1 MADNFNTTTKRK
13 RKEKSKLV
21 PSLIVLFLFLFVSF
35 SYYAYQIVYT
45 PNVDSKDRDTFVTIP
60 TNATYEQA
68 MDSVEASGA
77 IIDHLS
83 LRFMAK
89 LMDYDQLVKPG
100 RYKLEHGW
108 GNRQLIGVLRS
119 GQQTPV
125 DLTFANIRLRSQLA
139 TKLANEIEAS
149 EEELDSLLN
158 DEAYL
163 ASLGFDTTTIV
174 SMFIPNTY
182 QVYWTTSAP
191 KLMERMKK
199 EYDTFWTA
207 ERKAKAEQLG
217 LSQKEV
223 STLASI
229 VQAETIKNDEKP
241 RVAGVYLNR
250 LQKNMLLQADPT
262 VVFAVRDFTIRRV
275 LNAHLR
281 HQSPYNTYIN
291 KGLPPGPINVPTISS
306 IDAVLNPE
314 QHDYIYFCAKEDFS
328 GYHAFAR
335 TESEHQANAR
345 RFHAALNARKIM
357 K

>member
-1 MADNFNTTTKRK
+1 MAENPNTPRRK
-13 RKEKSKLV
+13 KKEKSILV
-21 PSLIVLFLFLFVSF
+21 PGIIVLGLFLFVSF
-35 SYYAYQIVYT
+35 SYYAFQIVYT
-45 PNVDSKDRDTFVTIP
+45 PNVDTKKRDTFVTIP
-60 TNATYEQA
+60 TGASYEQA
-68 MDSVEASGA
+68 MDSIEATGV
-77 IIDHLS
+77 IIDKLS

-89 LMDYDQLVKPG
+89 LMDYDELVKPG

-108 GNRQLIGVLRS
+108 GNRQLIGVLRI

-125 DLTFANIRLRSQLA
+125 NLTFANIRLRSQLA
-139 TKLANEIEAS
+139 TKLATEIEAS
-149 EEELDSLLN
+149 EQELDSLLN
-158 DEAYL
+158 DEQYL
-163 ASLGFDTTTIV
+163 ATLGFDTTTIV

-182 QVYWTTSAP
+182 QVYWTTTAP
-191 KLMERMKK
+191 ELLNRMKT
-199 EYDTFWTA
+199 EYDKFWTA
-207 ERKAKAEQLG
+207 ERKSKADQLG
-217 LSQKEV
+217 LSQQEV

-250 LQKNMLLQADPT
+250 LQKGMLLQADPT

-275 LNAHLR
+275 LNVHLR

-314 QHDYIYFCAKEDFS
+314 QHEYIYFCAREDFS

-335 TESEHQANAR
+335 TVAEHQANAR
-345 RFHAALNARKIM
+345 RFHAALNARNILK
-357 K
+357 